1 MVRKILFFI
10 FLVVSIAGYSQ
21 KKITKL
27 TASPNPFVSNTTIS
41 FYSESEQNVT
51 FSVRNVIGK
60 TVATKKIKVKKGRNT
75 IPFSRNNLKSGMYL
89 YSIRSEVKVTSK
101 RFVIR

>member
-1 MVRKILFFI
+1 MIKKLLFFI
-10 FLVVSIAGYSQ
+10 LLVCSVAVYSQ

-27 TASPNPFVSNTTIS
+27 TASPNPFVNATTIT
-41 FYSESEQNVT
+41 FHSESEQNIT

-60 TVATKKIKVKKGRNT
+60 TVVTRKIKAKRGKNA
-75 IPFSRNNLKSGMYL
+75 IPFSKNNLKPGMYL
-89 YSIRSEVKVTSK
+89 YSIRSEAKVTSK

>member
-1 MVRKILFFI
+1 MIKKLLFFI
-10 FLVVSIAGYSQ
+10 LLVCSVAVYSQ

-27 TASPNPFVSNTTIS
+27 TASPNPFVNSTTIT
-41 FYSESEQNVT
+41 FHSEADQNIT

-60 TVATKKIKVKKGRNT
+60 TVLTRKIKVKKGNNK
-75 IPFSRNNLKSGMYL
+75 IPFSKNNLKSGMYL

>member
-1 MVRKILFFI
+1 MIKKLLFFI
-10 FLVVSIAGYSQ
+10 LLVSSVAVFSQ

-27 TASPNPFVSNTTIS
+27 TASPNPFVNSTTIT
-41 FYSESEQNVT
+41 FHSESEQNIT

-60 TVATKKIKVKKGRNT
+60 TVLIKKIKAKRGKNS
-75 IPFSRNNLKSGMYL
+75 IPFSKNNLKSGMYL
-89 YSIRSEVKVTSK
+89 YSIRSEVKMTSK

>member
-1 MVRKILFFI
+1 MVKKLLFFI
-10 FLVVSIAGYSQ
+10 FLICSVVGYSQ
-21 KKITKL
+21 NKITKL
-27 TASPNPFVSNTTIS
+27 TASPNPFTNSTTITFNS
-41 FYSESEQNVT
+41 DSEQNIT

-60 TVATKKIKVKKGRNT
+60 TILVKKIKVKKGKNS
-75 IPFSRNNLKSGMYL
+75 IPFSKNNLKSGMYL

>member
-1 MVRKILFFI
+1 MVKKLLFFI
-10 FLVVSIAGYSQ
+10 LLVSSVAMFSQ

-27 TASPNPFVSNTTIS
+27 TASPNPFVNTTTIT
-41 FYSESEQNVT
+41 FHSESDQNIT

-60 TVATKKIKVKKGRNT
+60 TVLIKKIKAKKGKNS
-75 IPFSRNNLKSGMYL
+75 IPFSKNNLKSGMYL
-89 YSIRSEVKVTSK
+89 YSIRSEAKMTSK

>member
-1 MVRKILFFI
+1 MIKKLLFFI
-10 FLVVSIAGYSQ
+10 LLMCGVAGFSQ

-27 TASPNPFVSNTTIS
+27 TASPNPFVNSTTIS
-41 FYSESEQNVT
+41 FHSESDQNIT

-60 TVATKKIKVKKGRNT
+60 TVLTKNIKAKRGRNT
-75 IPFSRNNLKSGMYL
+75 IPFSKNNLKSGMYL